1 MELLIMGVLMLF
13 YFVVAVTSTTVAV
26 VFTIGIV
33 ALGIKIVKIILA
45 LMNAALKEPE
55 DKTVKKIRVLARKS
69 EKKKDEKSVRKTK

>member
-13 YFVVAVTSTTVAV
+13 YFVVAITTTTVAV

-33 ALGIKIVKIILA
+33 ALGVKVVKIIFA

-55 DKTVKKIRVLARKS
+55 DKTVKK
-69 EKKKDEKSVRKTK
+69 VRKLNKDKVKK